1 MILAIKL
8 LLVLV
13 AFVGALWF
21 LIVNIRADVEHM
33 LGRRRDR

>member
-8 LLVLV
+8 LLVLA

-21 LIVNIRADVEHM
+21 LIVNVRADLQEI
-33 LGRRRDR
+33 LKRWR